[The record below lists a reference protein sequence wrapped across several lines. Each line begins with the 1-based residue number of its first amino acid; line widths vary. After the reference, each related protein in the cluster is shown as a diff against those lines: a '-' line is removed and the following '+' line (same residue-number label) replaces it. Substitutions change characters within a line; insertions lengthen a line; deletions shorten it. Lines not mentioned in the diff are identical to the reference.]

1 MRVTVS
7 SLTQSELQPSATKA
21 FSRVILHHRKMLL
34 VLTAAFAIQ
43 LTYWLLFPYEI
54 LIDRY
59 TLVKTLWDPSWFET
73 VPYAYSRL
81 ALENNV
87 LPYQKPLPGYPFETL
102 EYPFLMGFVFYAIYL
117 ASGGSFTLFVTIFQ
131 FMNVLFQTG
140 IAGLIYLFVA
150 RFQPS
155 KPALAMGLLYT
166 ATPAT
171 LYFTMSRYDPIPTF
185 FALLSVYLF
194 VSKRQRL
201 AFAFIGLGMLTKIY
215 PALLGLV
222 YLKYGLLNRQ
232 PRRYYLEL
240 VAFPTI
246 VVFAGVVPLVLTNP
260 SGFLAL
266 IVFLGG
272 FGWNWESIYG
282 PIDQFLRP
290 IVPQLAY
297 IYVHQEW
304 MRIIFVF
311 ACLSVLLLDIKTDR
325 KVVLGAAYAI
335 TAWMETQWFFSPQ
348 YFVWIA
354 PFMLVIAPTFPVLS
368 IYLLL
373 ALVMTLEIPSPFY
386 YLVPMPQFYYGLTIY
401 AVRWLILLLLLVML
415 LARIQADWLQRLRE
429 KFSAYWAKED

>member
-1 MRVTVS
+1 MAQDRRL
-7 SLTQSELQPSATKA
+7 LTAA
-21 FSRVILHHRKMLL
+21 I
-34 VLTAAFAIQ
+34 AAFAIQ
-43 LTYWLLFPYEI
+43 LAYWLFFPYEI

-73 VPYAYSRL
+73 VPYTYSKL
-81 ALENNV
+81 AVENGV
-87 LPYQKPLPGYPFETL
+87 LPYEKPLPGYPFETL
-102 EYPFLMGFVFYAIYL
+102 EYPFLMGYIFYVIYL
-117 ASGGSFTLFVTIFQ
+117 LSAGSFGLFVTIFQ
-131 FMNVLFQTG
+131 FINVSFQTG
-140 IAGLIYLFVA
+140 IAGLIYLLVT
-150 RFQPS
+150 RFHPS
-155 KPALAMGLLYT
+155 KPTLAIPMLYI
-166 ATPAT
+166 ATPAI

-185 FALLSVYLF
+185 FALLSLYLF
-194 VSKRQRL
+194 VSKRHRL
-201 AFAFIGLGMLTKIY
+201 AFAMMGIGVLTKVY

-222 YLKYGLLNRQ
+222 YLKHGLLNYQ
-232 PRRYYLEL
+232 QRRYYLEL
-240 VAFPTI
+240 VAVPAA
-246 VVFAGVVPLVLTNP
+246 VVFAGLIPLALTNP

-297 IYVHQEW
+297 IFVHQEW